1 MRQFPPLLLERLL
14 DVQTD
19 EAHQT
24 GEVRGGLT
32 CVHSEGS
39 VDGRDGGGGEERE
52 EEEEAGVCQHDRS
65 GVITAR

>member
-19 EAHQT
+19 EAHQAR
-24 GEVRGGLT
+24 EVRGGLT

-39 VDGRDGGGGEERE
+39 VDWRDGWGGEERE